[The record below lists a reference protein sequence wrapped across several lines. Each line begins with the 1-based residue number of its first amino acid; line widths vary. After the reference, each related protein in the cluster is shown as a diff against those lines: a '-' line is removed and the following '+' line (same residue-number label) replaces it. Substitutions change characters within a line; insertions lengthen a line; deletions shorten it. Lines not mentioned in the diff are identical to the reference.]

1 MDPISLVVLSIIT
14 ALLAIHAFYKWA
26 TQDNK
31 YFLQRG
37 VPALRPALIFGNSA
51 DFFTKKIDLIDFVKK
66 LYNDFP
72 DEK

>member
-1 MDPISLVVLSIIT
+1 MDPISVVIFGIITVLAVVLI
-14 ALLAIHAFYKWA
+14 FYRWA
-26 TQDNK
+26 TQDND

-51 DFFTKKIDLIDFVKK
+51 DFFTKKIGLIDFVKK